1 MTTIR
6 RAGADDLEPNHV
18 NVDLTRE
25 RVSSAKEWIETANAQ
40 KNLVRE
46 FNAGSIAK
54 ILAGSISCLLLMPIL
69 IVGLI
74 TGKTV
79 LFGLTATEMI
89 LFAVT
94 LLLSLMTFLGKRTT
108 PMLGIM
114 HLALFVVFIMLIF
127 NP

>member
-18 NVDLTRE
+18 NIDLTRE
-25 RVSSAKEWIETANAQ
+25 RVSSAKEWIETATAQ

-74 TGKTV
+74 TAFKSAEAGQAYAAIV
-79 LFGLTATEMI
+79 
-89 LFAVT
+89 VT
-94 LLLSLMTFLGKRTT
+94 LLKALGEFISTAFSPILSSVLIYYFLRDRKEKARR
-108 PMLGIM
+108 
-114 HLALFVVFIMLIF
+114 
-127 NP
+127 

>member
-1 MTTIR
+1 MTTTR

-18 NVDLTRE
+18 NIDLTHE

-74 TGKTV
+74 TAFKSAEAGQAYAAIV
-79 LFGLTATEMI
+79 
-89 LFAVT
+89 VT
-94 LLLSLMTFLGKRTT
+94 LLKTLGEFISTAFSPILSSVLIYYFLRDRKER
-108 PMLGIM
+108 
-114 HLALFVVFIMLIF
+114 ARR
-127 NP
+127 

>member
-6 RAGADDLEPNHV
+6 RAGEDDLEPNHV
-18 NVDLTRE
+18 NIDLTRE

-74 TGKTV
+74 TAFKSAEAGQAYAAIV
-79 LFGLTATEMI
+79 A
-89 LFAVT
+89 T
-94 LLLSLMTFLGKRTT
+94 LLKTLGEFISTAFSPILSSVLIYYFLRDRKER
-108 PMLGIM
+108 
-114 HLALFVVFIMLIF
+114 ARR
-127 NP
+127 

>member
-6 RAGADDLEPNHV
+6 RAGEDNLEPNHV
-18 NVDLTRE
+18 NIDLTRE

-74 TGKTV
+74 TAFKSAEAGQAYAAIV
-79 LFGLTATEMI
+79 
-89 LFAVT
+89 VT
-94 LLLSLMTFLGKRTT
+94 LLKTLGEFISTAFSPILSSVLIYYFLRDRKER
-108 PMLGIM
+108 
-114 HLALFVVFIMLIF
+114 ARR
-127 NP
+127 

>member
-6 RAGADDLEPNHV
+6 RAGEDDLEPNHV
-18 NVDLTRE
+18 NIDLTRE

-74 TGKTV
+74 TAFKSAEAGQAYAAIV
-79 LFGLTATEMI
+79 
-89 LFAVT
+89 VT
-94 LLLSLMTFLGKRTT
+94 LLKTLGEFISTAFSPILSSVLIYYFLRDRKER
-108 PMLGIM
+108 
-114 HLALFVVFIMLIF
+114 ARR
-127 NP
+127 

>member
-6 RAGADDLEPNHV
+6 RAGAEDLEPNHV
-18 NVDLTRE
+18 NIDLTRE
-25 RVSSAKEWIETANAQ
+25 RVSSAKEWIETANVQ

-74 TGKTV
+74 TAFKSAQEGQAYAAV
-79 LFGLTATEMI
+79 V
-89 LFAVT
+89 VT
-94 LLLSLMTFLGKRTT
+94 LLKALGEFISSAFSPLLSSVLIYYFLRDRKER
-108 PMLGIM
+108 
-114 HLALFVVFIMLIF
+114 ARR
-127 NP
+127 

>member
-6 RAGADDLEPNHV
+6 RAGADDPEPNHA
-18 NVDLTRE
+18 NIDLTHD

-54 ILAGSISCLLLMPIL
+54 ILAGSISCLVLMPLL

-74 TGKTV
+74 TAFKSVEQGQAYAAIV
-79 LFGLTATEMI
+79 
-89 LFAVT
+89 VT
-94 LLLSLMTFLGKRTT
+94 LLKALGEFISTAFAPVLSSVLIYYFLRDRKGRAR
-108 PMLGIM
+108 
-114 HLALFVVFIMLIF
+114 H
-127 NP
+127 

>member
-6 RAGADDLEPNHV
+6 RAGAEDLEPNHA
-18 NVDLTRE
+18 NIDLTRE

-74 TGKTV
+74 TAFKSAQEGQAYAAIV
-79 LFGLTATEMI
+79 
-89 LFAVT
+89 VT
-94 LLLSLMTFLGKRTT
+94 LLKALGEFISSAFSPLLSSVLIYYFLRDRKER
-108 PMLGIM
+108 
-114 HLALFVVFIMLIF
+114 ARR
-127 NP
+127 